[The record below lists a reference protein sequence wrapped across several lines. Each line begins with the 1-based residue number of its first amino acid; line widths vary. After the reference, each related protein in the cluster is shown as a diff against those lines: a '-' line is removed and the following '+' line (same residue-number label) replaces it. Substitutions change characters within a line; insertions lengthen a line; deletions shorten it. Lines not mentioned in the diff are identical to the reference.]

1 MFAPR
6 GTPAD
11 RIEKVAAAVSKAL
24 ADPAVIQAL
33 ERTGTE
39 VWSTSSPAEFAT
51 FLTEERARYGKLIET
66 IGIAKH

>member
-1 MFAPR
+1 
-6 GTPAD
+6 
-11 RIEKVAAAVSKAL
+11 
-24 ADPAVIQAL
+24 VIQAL

-39 VWSTSSPAEFAT
+39 VWSTSSPGEFAT